1 MFISSAQR
9 SRPEAI
15 KVIFTGIGSVTGAR
29 TQTLRLERAC
39 RDTFARIC
47 WWVQGSRLGKRVPNL
62 AIFPVNIFIDVR
74 LRWMLHDATL
84 RLPVK
89 IITSI
94 FAALAL
100 LALTFSQLRF
110 LLILRKLDS
119 LFAKPHQVVLSSSN
133 S

>member
-1 MFISSAQR
+1 M
-9 SRPEAI
+9 
-15 KVIFTGIGSVTGAR
+15 IFTGIGSVTGAR

>member
-1 MFISSAQR
+1 M
-9 SRPEAI
+9 
-15 KVIFTGIGSVTGAR
+15 
-29 TQTLRLERAC
+29 
-39 RDTFARIC
+39 
-47 WWVQGSRLGKRVPNL
+47 QGSRLGKRVPNL